1 MLMNV
6 NLKVIPEVSLQRDS
20 SEPLLLR
27 STGLSNLLQT
37 SFKKSRFSSTRLN
50 TGFIAF
56 DVFKAIIQL
65 QFSPNKLTL
74 RKEKEEVRRKEK
86 QRLLVLRYAQM
97 RTRSYETCRKCV
109 KQDKVYSFRT
119 KKVRRKEFTYLE

>member
-27 STGLSNLLQT
+27 STGLSNLMQT

-56 DVFKAIIQL
+56 DVFKATIQL

-74 RKEKEEVRRKEK
+74 RKEEKRLEEWK
-86 QRLLVLRYAQM
+86 
-97 RTRSYETCRKCV
+97 SN
-109 KQDKVYSFRT
+109 VY
-119 KKVRRKEFTYLE
+119 LC